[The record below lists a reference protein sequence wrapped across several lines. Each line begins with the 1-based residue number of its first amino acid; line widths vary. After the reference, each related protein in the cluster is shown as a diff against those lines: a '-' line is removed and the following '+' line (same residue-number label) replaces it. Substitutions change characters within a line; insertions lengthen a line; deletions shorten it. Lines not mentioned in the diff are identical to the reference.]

1 MIARGRRDN
10 RVEKPIW
17 LPSATAKC
25 KTSAASAVLRSSRLP
40 TRPQPLTRRFRWRTV
55 LVRFHAPAL
64 AALKGPAVTS
74 GERGEEASSFLDARG
89 KRTRARDEYPIDPC
103 CFNAIPL
110 ETLFSCGL
118 RLHACQLE
126 QASMRT
132 YKPMCGGG
140 RARLR

>member
-1 MIARGRRDN
+1 MIARGRGDN

-64 AALKGPAVTS
+64 AALKGPAGAEGGE
-74 GERGEEASSFLDARG
+74 GERRRQVFSA
-89 KRTRARDEYPIDPC
+89 RARDEYPIDPC

-132 YKPMCGGG
+132 YKPIPRGGG